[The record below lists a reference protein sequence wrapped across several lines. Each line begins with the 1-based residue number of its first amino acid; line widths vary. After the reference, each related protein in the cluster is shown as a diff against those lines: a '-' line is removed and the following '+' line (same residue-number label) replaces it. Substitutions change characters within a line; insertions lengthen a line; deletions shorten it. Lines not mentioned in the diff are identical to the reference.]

1 MNNLCGV
8 TCGTGTQGFPLF
20 TGQRTTSGNLPTTF
34 DTNYVLS
41 CPDNR
46 LYRRQTA
53 ANGSAT
59 WAPVTIPSSCP
70 YIFVDTTSNAVFLQN
85 FSTLPTQPLQ
95 IGSTGVSPI
104 ATSSAYSTPMLTSSV
119 VSPTTV
125 EAPVFTTGAADTG
138 VYTTT
143 PAGIVTSTSSLT
155 VTNVPSTAPLAIPMV
170 VSAPPGAT
178 TVAEGIS
185 NGANLTLVVATDGS
199 AALTATGEQ
208 SEANVS
214 ITQARLTSGSKA
226 VASDNAVRVQ
236 AVAVNNSVVHA
247 DQDASTVAAVV
258 SDCAVAHSAGPASM
272 VQGTAALRSQL
283 RTGGMPI
290 VKGLPPSS
298 SFSVVQAAFGA
309 AASSTVEAITFDTSN
324 GCAERTLVTNTTP
337 ALAPPLFFRD
347 RITLGSI
354 GIDNA
359 SGIGHGALV
368 TGLAAEDSHVLATA
382 NGSVALGH
390 AQCGEVHMASGLA
403 SQAFGRANR
412 ALAAYSQAVGYNS
425 LAYSHAQFAQA
436 IPTAVNDNV
445 IPAAGRIQYSM
456 IPVRGFTTAERILS
470 DDGLTFIG
478 FELETIMVLGDTP
491 DNAII
496 TTDNGPTI
504 DSRRIP
510 FLPVNGT
517 AEVEADII
525 SPRLVSDNNRYSIG
539 QFAAKYCFTVTR
551 MGSEGELVFNV
562 EPVTTQGDPTIGV
575 ICQNRDPTT
584 LGIVSIS
591 AIEHDGD
598 SPGFTIRIVERV
610 PLFVQIGTKNVPNP
624 RFNPPPPAPALP
636 ITSKINFAIQARLW
650 GGHFR
655 YTEVPAG
662 STEIIFVAPAN
673 LERTLNV
680 NLPTYE
686 QASFTVPPPATC
698 APSVATAVTA
708 GIPFTSAF
716 QGFGAQNGF
725 GGLQAGFQS
734 SYPVSA
740 GVIPTAGEIPTVGT
754 TGIPVTACP
763 TCVSNAND
771 GSVTASVLNPGFSVT
786 AGIQYAPGLQQSFGS
801 NLPNIS

>member
-1 MNNLCGV
+1 MNNLCGI
-8 TCGTGTQGFPLF
+8 TCGPGTQGFPLF

-34 DTNYVLS
+34 NTNYVLS

-46 LYRRQTA
+46 LYRRETA
-53 ANGSAT
+53 SNGSAT
-59 WAPVTIPSSCP
+59 WSPVTIPASCP

-85 FSTLPTQPLQ
+85 FGSLPNQAQPLQ
-95 IGSTGVSPI
+95 IGNTGVSPVV
-104 ATSSAYSTPMLTSSV
+104 TSSAYSALMAPV
-119 VSPTTV
+119 VAPTTV
-125 EAPVFTTGAADTG
+125 ETPVFTTGAADTG
-138 VYTTT
+138 LYTTT
-143 PAGIVTSTSSLT
+143 PSGIVTSTSSLT
-155 VTNVPSTAPLAIPMV
+155 VTNVPSTAPLAIPTV
-170 VSAPPGAT
+170 VSAAPGAT

-185 NGANLTLVVATDGS
+185 NGANLTLVVATDSS
-199 AALTATGEQ
+199 AALVATGEQ
-208 SEANVS
+208 AEADVS
-214 ITQARLTSGSKA
+214 ITQARLTSGSRA
-226 VASDNAVRVQ
+226 IVSDNATRVQ

-258 SDCAVAHSAGPASM
+258 VDCGIAHSAGPASM

-298 SFSVVQAAFGA
+298 AYSVVQVAFGA
-309 AASSTVEAITFDTSN
+309 AAPSSVEAITYDTSN
-324 GCAERTLVTNTTP
+324 GCAEKTLVTNTTP

-382 NGSVALGH
+382 NGAVALGS

-412 ALAAYSQAVGYNS
+412 SLAAYSMAIGYNA

-445 IPAAGRIQYSM
+445 ITAAGRIQYSM
-456 IPVRGFTTAERILS
+456 VPVRGFTTAERILS
-470 DDGLTFIG
+470 DDGLTFVG

-496 TTDNGPTI
+496 TTENGPTI
-504 DSRRIP
+504 DARRVP

-551 MGSEGELVFNV
+551 MGSEGELIFNV

-591 AIEHDGD
+591 AVEHDGD
-598 SPGFTIRIVERV
+598 SPGFTVRIVERV
-610 PLFVQIGTKNVPNP
+610 PLFVQIGTRNVPNP
-624 RFNPPPPAPALP
+624 RFNPPPPAAVLP
-636 ITSKINFAIQARLW
+636 VTSKINFAIQARLW

-655 YTEVPAG
+655 YTEIPAG
-662 STEIIFVAPAN
+662 STEILFVAPAN
-673 LERTLNV
+673 LERTLNL

-686 QASFTVPPPATC
+686 QTSFTVPPPNTC
-698 APSVATAVTA
+698 VPNLANAVTA
-708 GIPFTSAF
+708 GVPFSSAL
-716 QGFGAQNGF
+716 QSGF

-734 SYPVSA
+734 GFPVTATSA
-740 GVIPTAGEIPTVGT
+740 IPTAGEISTIGASGV
-754 TGIPVTACP
+754 PVTACP
-763 TCVSNAND
+763 TCVTNATE
-771 GSVTASVLNPGFSVT
+771 SVVTASVLNPGFGVT
-786 AGIQYAPGLQQSFGS
+786 SGLQYAPGLQQSFGS